1 VRKVVGDV
9 RTDKGLVAFLL
20 ILVLVLI
27 IAISCANSA
36 RADSSRHVMLVQA
49 SGGLRVRDTPHLNGK
64 QVYLLDDCE
73 TVVVYGWR
81 NGWALVGKN
90 IPPHARLGWVCA
102 DYLK

>member
-1 VRKVVGDV
+1 M
-9 RTDKGLVAFLL
+9 RTDKGLVTSLL
-20 ILVLVLI
+20 ILALALI

-36 RADSSRHVMLVQA
+36 RADGSLHVMLVQA
-49 SGGLRVRDTPHLNGK
+49 SGGLRVRDTPRLNGK

-90 IPPHARLGWVCA
+90 IAPHARLGWVHG